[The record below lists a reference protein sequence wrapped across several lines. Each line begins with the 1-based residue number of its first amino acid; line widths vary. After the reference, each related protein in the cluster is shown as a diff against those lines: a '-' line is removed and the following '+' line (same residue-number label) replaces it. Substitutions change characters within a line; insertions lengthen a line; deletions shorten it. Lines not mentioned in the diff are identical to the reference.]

1 MQEISA
7 PESLEAYEP
16 AEEPTPEQAVEQAAK
31 AAGTQ
36 AADSP
41 PPEAPAAEVPAGEV
55 PVSGTPAG
63 DLEKV
68 PTSDFEEVQV
78 GASGSPAAIGYVAD
92 ADTARVLAGRLEA
105 RGLTATIKPGGVHAA
120 VTEYRNAMTPR
131 LLFVDL
137 SDTSDPLAEIDALAE
152 VCEPGTIVVALGEE
166 NDVGLFRALIAAGI
180 ADYLVKPI
188 AAEAIDAAL
197 DNAAEQPAVSEST
210 ENGRVI
216 AFIGAHGGVGST
228 SLAVNCAWTI
238 AEEHQKQVAIVDL
251 DLKFGSVS
259 LAMDIEPGRGLRE
272 ALQNPGRIDGLFVAG
287 AAININDRLYV
298 LGSEE
303 PMEDNVNFDAEA
315 LDILLRELRRTFEV
329 VILDIP
335 RSLAADIQPVLSDAT
350 VVVVSDMTLVGV
362 RDTLRIVGFA
372 KRAVAGGGKV
382 LTVINRAGA
391 DKKAQI
397 PKAEF
402 EKGVE
407 AKIDIMIPEDVK
419 AMALASHSGKAVA
432 VVAKRAKITG
442 AIRELCKAALPAE
455 EVEKKQRSMWR
466 RKKEK

>member
-1 MQEISA
+1 MQEITA

-16 AEEPTPEQAVEQAAK
+16 AEEPTPEQAVEQAA
-31 AAGTQ
+31 Q
-36 AADSP
+36 AAETPAAELPAD
-41 PPEAPAAEVPAGEV
+41 EAPAVDAPVVDAPDGDSEPASEIDEAPAG
-55 PVSGTPAG
+55 
-63 DLEKV
+63 
-68 PTSDFEEVQV
+68 DFEEVEV
-78 GASGSPAAIGYVAD
+78 GSAGSPAAIGYVAD

-105 RGLTATIKPGGVHAA
+105 RGLSATIKPGGIHAA

-137 SDTSDPLAEIDALAE
+137 SNTPDPLAEVDSLAE

-166 NDVGLFRALIAAGI
+166 NDVGLFRALISAGI

-197 DNAAEQPAVSEST
+197 ENAAEQPAVSEST
-210 ENGRVI
+210 EVGKVI
-216 AFIGAHGGVGST
+216 AFIGAHGGVGAT
-228 SLAVNCAWTI
+228 SLAVNCAWII

-303 PMEDNVNFDAEA
+303 PIEDNVNFDAEA
-315 LDILLRELRRTFEV
+315 LDILLRELRRNFDV

-335 RSLAADIQPVLSDAT
+335 RALAPALQPVLNDTT
-350 VVVVSDMTLVGV
+350 VIVVSDMSLVGV
-362 RDTLRIVGFA
+362 RDTLRLVGFA
-372 KRAVAGGGKV
+372 KRAAAEGKV

-402 EKGVE
+402 EKGIE
-407 AKIDIMIPEDVK
+407 AKIDIMIPEDSK
-419 AMALASHSGKAVA
+419 AMALANHTGKAVA
-432 VVAKRAKITG
+432 VVAKRARITG
-442 AIRELCKAALPAE
+442 AIRALCKSALPTE
-455 EVEKKQRSMWR
+455 ETEKKRRSLWR

>member
-16 AEEPTPEQAVEQAAK
+16 AEEPTPEQAVEQAA
-31 AAGTQ
+31 Q
-36 AADSP
+36 AVETPVA
-41 PPEAPAAEVPAGEV
+41 EAPAAEA
-55 PVSGTPAG
+55 PAG
-63 DLEKV
+63 DPEPAGDYDEVKV
-68 PTSDFEEVQV
+68 GNAGT
-78 GASGSPAAIGYVAD
+78 PAAIGYVAD
-92 ADTARVLAGRLEA
+92 ANSARVLAGRLEA
-105 RGLTATIKPGGVHAA
+105 RGLSATIRPGGIHTA
-120 VTEYRNAMTPR
+120 VSEYRDAMTPR

-137 SDTSDPLAEIDALAE
+137 SNAPDTLAEIDALAE

-166 NDVGLFRALIAAGI
+166 NDVGLFRALISAGI
-180 ADYLVKPI
+180 ADYLVKPL

-197 DNAAEQPAVSEST
+197 ESAAEQPAVSEST
-210 ENGRVI
+210 EDGRLI

-228 SLAVNCAWTI
+228 SLAVNSAWTI
-238 AEEHQKQVAIVDL
+238 AEEHKKQVAIVDL
-251 DLKFGSVS
+251 DLKFGSIS

-303 PMEDNVNFDAEA
+303 PVEDNVNFDAEA
-315 LDILLRELRRTFEV
+315 LDILLRELRRNFEV
-329 VILDIP
+329 VILDLP
-335 RSLAADIQPVLSDAT
+335 RAIAAAMQPVLGDAT
-350 VVVVSDMTLVGV
+350 VVVVSDMSLVGV

-372 KRAVAGGGKV
+372 KRAAAEGKV

-397 PKAEF
+397 PKSEF
-402 EKGVE
+402 EKGIE
-407 AKIDIMIPEDVK
+407 AKIDIMIPEDTK
-419 AMALASHSGKAVA
+419 AMALANHSGKAVS
-432 VVAKRAKITG
+432 VIAKRARVTA
-442 AIRELCKAALPAE
+442 AIRELCKTALPTDE
-455 EVEKKQRSMWR
+455 TTQKRRSLWR

>member
-1 MQEISA
+1 MQEISV
-7 PESLEAYEP
+7 PESLEACEP
-16 AEEPTPEQAVEQAAK
+16 AEEPTPEQAVEAAVQAAETPLDEPS
-31 AAGTQ
+31 AASSLAVEPQ
-36 AADSP
+36 AAESQP
-41 PPEAPAAEVPAGEV
+41 AEAPAGDSGPADDFDEVEV
-55 PVSGTPAG
+55 GNA
-63 DLEKV
+63 
-68 PTSDFEEVQV
+68 
-78 GASGSPAAIGYVAD
+78 GSPAAIGYVAD

-105 RGLTATIKPGGVHAA
+105 RGLSATIRPGGVNAA
-120 VTEYRNAMTPR
+120 VAEYRNAMTPR

-137 SDTSDPLAEIDALAE
+137 SNTTDPLAEIDALAE
-152 VCEPGTIVVALGEE
+152 VCEPGTIVVALGDE
-166 NDVGLFRALIAAGI
+166 NDVGLFRALISAGI
-180 ADYLVKPI
+180 ADYLVKPV

-197 DNAAEQPAVSEST
+197 ESAAEQPAVSEST
-210 ENGRVI
+210 EDGKVI
-216 AFIGAHGGVGST
+216 AFIGSHGGVGAT

-287 AAININDRLYV
+287 AAININDKLYV

-303 PMEDNVNFDAEA
+303 PVEDNVNFDAEA
-315 LDILLRELRRTFEV
+315 LDILLRELRRNFDV
-329 VILDIP
+329 VVLDIP
-335 RSLAADIQPVLSDAT
+335 RDIAASLQPVLRDAT
-350 VVVVSDMTLVGV
+350 VMVVSDMSLVGV

-372 KRAVAGGGKV
+372 KRAASDGKV

-402 EKGVE
+402 EKGIE
-407 AKIDIMIPEDVK
+407 AKIDVMIPEDTKV
-419 AMALASHSGKAVA
+419 MALANHTGKAIA
-432 VVAKRAKITG
+432 LVAKRAKIAG
-442 AIRELCKAALPAE
+442 AIRELCKSALPAE
-455 EVEKKQRSMWR
+455 EVEKKRRSLWR

>member
-1 MQEISA
+1 MQEIST

-16 AEEPTPEQAVEQAAK
+16 AEEATPEHTVEQ
-31 AAGTQ
+31 
-36 AADSP
+36 S
-41 PPEAPAAEVPAGEV
+41 APAAETTTAEPSAAGSLVTE
-55 PVSGTPAG
+55 PLAAETPAG
-63 DLEKV
+63 RSEPV
-68 PTSDFEEVQV
+68 GDFEEVEV
-78 GASGSPAAIGYVAD
+78 GNAGSPAAIGYVVD
-92 ADTARVLAGRLEA
+92 ADSARVLAGRLEA
-105 RGLTATIKPGGVHAA
+105 RGLSATIKFGGIQSA

-137 SDTSDPLAEIDALAE
+137 SNTADPLAEIDALAE
-152 VCEPGTIVVALGEE
+152 VCEPGTIVVALGDE
-166 NDVGLFRALIAAGI
+166 NDVGLFRALISAGI

-197 DNAAEQPAVSEST
+197 ENAAEQPAVSENT
-210 ENGRVI
+210 EEGKII

-228 SLAVNCAWTI
+228 ALAVNCGWTI
-238 AEEHQKQVAIVDL
+238 AEEHQKKVAIVDL

-303 PMEDNVNFDAEA
+303 PIEDNVNFDAEA
-315 LDILLRELRRTFEV
+315 LDILLRELRHNFDV
-329 VILDIP
+329 VILDLP
-335 RSLAADIQPVLSDAT
+335 RALASTMQPVLSDAT
-350 VVVVSDMTLVGV
+350 VIVVSDMSLVGV

-372 KRAVAGGGKV
+372 KRAAVEGKV

-397 PKAEF
+397 PKNEF
-402 EKGVE
+402 EKGIE
-407 AKIDIMIPEDVK
+407 AKIDIVIPEDTK
-419 AMALASHSGKAVA
+419 AMALANHTGKAVS
-432 VVAKRAKITG
+432 VVAKRARVTG
-442 AIRELCKAALPAE
+442 AIRELCKSALPTE
-455 EVEKKQRSMWR
+455 EIEKKRRSLWR

>member
-1 MQEISA
+1 MQEIS
-7 PESLEAYEP
+7 PSESLEASKP

-31 AAGTQ
+31 AAE
-36 AADSP
+36 P
-41 PPEAPAAEVPAGEV
+41 KVAE
-55 PVSGTPAG
+55 TPAG
-63 DLEKV
+63 DSE
-68 PTSDFEEVQV
+68 PAGGFEEVEV
-78 GASGSPAAIGYVAD
+78 GTAGSSAVIGYVAD

-105 RGLTATIKPGGVHAA
+105 RGLSATIKPGSIHAA
-120 VTEYRNAMTPR
+120 VTKYRNAMTPR

-137 SDTSDPLAEIDALAE
+137 SNTSDPLAEIDALAE

-166 NDVGLFRALIAAGI
+166 NDVGLFRALISAGI

-210 ENGRVI
+210 EDGKVI

-238 AEEHQKQVAIVDL
+238 AEERQKQVAIIDL

-303 PMEDNVNFDAEA
+303 PIEDNVNFDAEA
-315 LDILLRELRRTFEV
+315 LDILLRELRRNFDV

-335 RSLAADIQPVLSDAT
+335 RAIAADMQLVLSDAT
-350 VVVVSDMTLVGV
+350 VVVVSDMSLVGV

-372 KRAVAGGGKV
+372 KRAAAEGKV

-391 DKKAQI
+391 DKRAQV

-402 EKGVE
+402 EKGIE
-407 AKIDIMIPEDVK
+407 AKIDIIIPEDTK
-419 AMALASHSGKAVA
+419 AMALANHAGKAVA
-432 VVAKRAKITG
+432 VVAKRARVTG
-442 AIRELCKAALPAE
+442 AIRELCKSVLPPE
-455 EVEKKQRSMWR
+455 EIEKKRRSLWR
-466 RKKEK
+466 RKKKK

>member
-7 PESLEAYEP
+7 PESLDNYEP
-16 AEEPTPEQAVEQAAK
+16 AEEPTPEQAVEQAVQAAEPAASAS
-31 AAGTQ
+31 AAGSLAIDT
-36 AADSP
+36 
-41 PPEAPAAEVPAGEV
+41 PAAESQVAE
-55 PVSGTPAG
+55 SPAG
-63 DLEKV
+63 DAE
-68 PTSDFEEVQV
+68 PAGDFEEVQV
-78 GASGSPAAIGYVAD
+78 GTAGSPAAIGYVAD
-92 ADTARVLAGRLEA
+92 ADSARVLAGRLEA
-105 RGLTATIKPGGVHAA
+105 RGLSATIKPGGIHAA

-137 SDTSDPLAEIDALAE
+137 STAPDPMAEIDALAE

-166 NDVGLFRALIAAGI
+166 NDVGLFRALISAGI

-197 DNAAEQPAVSEST
+197 ESAAEQPAASET
-210 ENGRVI
+210 AEDGKVI
-216 AFIGAHGGVGST
+216 GFIGAHGGVGST

-238 AEEHQKQVAIVDL
+238 AEEHRKQVAIVDL

-335 RSLAADIQPVLSDAT
+335 RALAAAMQPVLSDAT
-350 VVVVSDMTLVGV
+350 VIVVSDMSLVGV

-372 KRAVAGGGKV
+372 KRAVAGGKV

-397 PKAEF
+397 PKSEF
-402 EKGVE
+402 EKGIE
-407 AKIDIMIPEDVK
+407 AKIDVMIPEDTK
-419 AMALASHSGKAVA
+419 AMAMANHAGKAVA
-432 VVAKRAKITG
+432 AVAKRARVTG
-442 AIRELCKAALPAE
+442 AIRELCKSILPTE
-455 EVEKKQRSMWR
+455 DIEKKQRSMWR